1 MHPFGF
7 LAVHTHTHTQNVH
20 KLYGQKFEA
29 TQEAEKERQRECEKK
44 RENDAAAAEKTKIIQ
59 KLKLEELKWGV
70 VCCCCCCVGQL
81 NLPRFF
87 FSILMQ
93 HKTEACPANL

>member
-1 MHPFGF
+1 MHSFGF
-7 LAVHTHTHTQNVH
+7 LAVCTHTHTQNVH

-29 TQEAEKERQRECEKK
+29 TQEAEKER
-44 RENDAAAAEKTKIIQ
+44 ENDAAAAEKTKIIP
-59 KLKLEELKWGV
+59 KLKLKELEWGV
-70 VCCCCCCVGQL
+70 VCCCCVVEL
-81 NLPRFF
+81 NLPRF